1 MIKILIAI
9 TVFFFCHI
17 SVNAQILKK
26 LKEKAENAA
35 GKVIDKKTEEK
46 IDTESKTDNST
57 SGKNRI
63 SNTEGAGLITT
74 PPDVKENLN
83 SAETAFKSGNYGS
96 ARYAIQQAILGVEM
110 EIGFKLLKSLPETIA
125 GLPKLS
131 DQDEVTSSGWG
142 WAGLNIHRSYQND
155 KKQFELTIA
164 NNSMLSMINQFLIG
178 GAYGQSTGGQ
188 QKWKQIMVKGNKAII
203 EYDAGSGYK
212 VSIPL
217 GQSSLLAFEGV
228 NFATEQEMM
237 AAVNEFNV
245 EDIKKTLGE
254 K

>member
-1 MIKILIAI
+1 MIKILISI
-9 TVFFFCHI
+9 SVFFLCQT
-17 SVNAQILKK
+17 SLNAQILKK

-46 IDTESKTDNST
+46 IDPESKTDSST
-57 SGKNRI
+57 PGRNRI

-83 SAETAFKSGNYGS
+83 SVEAAFNSGNFGA

-125 GLPKLS
+125 GLPRQS

-142 WAGLNIHRSYQND
+142 WTGLNIHRAYQNEN
-155 KKQFELTIA
+155 KQFELTIA

-188 QKWKQIMVKGNKAII
+188 QKWKQIIVKGNKAII

-228 NFATEQEMM
+228 NFATEQDMM
-237 AAVNEFNV
+237 TAVNEFNI
-245 EDIKKTLGE
+245 DKIKNTLGE